1 MSGTCC
7 SSEICDVTASK
18 GFRKALWVALV
29 VNASMFLIEVI
40 GGERAGSVSLWAD
53 ALDFAGDSANYAI
66 SLAVLAMGLG
76 WRARAALLK
85 GVSMM
90 IFGGF
95 VLAKSGWS
103 IYQGIPPETMVMTII
118 GFMALTA
125 NVVVALIL
133 YAYRSGDA
141 NMRSV
146 WLCSRNDAIGNIAVI
161 IAAVGV
167 SLTSSELPDVIVA
180 IIMASLAIH
189 SGWAVIKQA
198 LAELRSLREPS

>member
-76 WRARAALLK
+76 
-85 GVSMM
+85 
-90 IFGGF
+90 
-95 VLAKSGWS
+95 
-103 IYQGIPPETMVMTII
+103 
-118 GFMALTA
+118 
-125 NVVVALIL
+125 
-133 YAYRSGDA
+133 
-141 NMRSV
+141 
-146 WLCSRNDAIGNIAVI
+146 
-161 IAAVGV
+161 
-167 SLTSSELPDVIVA
+167 
-180 IIMASLAIH
+180 
-189 SGWAVIKQA
+189 
-198 LAELRSLREPS
+198 